1 MPRRELLSPA
11 QRAEMLSLPSEMSE
25 QMLAR
30 YYTLSS
36 DDLALIA
43 QRRRPFNRLG
53 FTVQLAYHRFPGRT
67 WTASEAVS
75 PQVLS
80 YIATQLDI
88 DPMSIMQYA
97 RDREATRFEH
107 LAELQQAY
115 GFRSFTMRAYKE
127 LAVWLFPQALATDSG
142 LALVRALIEEMRS
155 RMILIPGIT
164 TVEGLGWEVRRR
176 AQRKTFHLL
185 TEGLTDL
192 QHIQLQGVLAVP
204 TFSRQTVLAWLRQPP
219 GAASPSNF
227 QKVIDRL
234 RWIRDL
240 GLDPQVT
247 SQVHQNRLQQ
257 LAREGTRMTAQQ
269 LQFNNDDRRNATLV
283 AFLLSTAED
292 LADQA
297 LEMHDKLLGQQFK
310 KGERKQED
318 QLKKSRKAINEKVRL
333 YARVG
338 KALIAAKAETQD
350 AYQAI
355 EAVIAWERFVG
366 TVEEAEQLSTTNE
379 VDSAELLI
387 GRYTQ
392 LRKYTKELL
401 STFEFQ
407 GTTANAPVIEAL
419 EVLKELNETG
429 RRTVP
434 ENAPTS
440 FVKGRWE
447 KHVLQDETIER
458 HAYEL
463 CALSELRS
471 GLRSGDVWMKG
482 SRQYKAFEDYLMPA
496 GQWLWLKHAK
506 ETGVEVAEDV
516 SIYLTE
522 RKAVLHRALT
532 TVEKLL
538 VEEKLPDVRLV
549 KGALVITPLV
559 KAVPDEVEDLAR
571 QAYALLPRIK
581 LPELLLEVNA
591 WTGLDR
597 HFTHLHTGEPPK
609 DRTALFATL
618 LADAINLGLSQMAET
633 CEGMTFNRLGWM
645 ADWHVRDET
654 YTKAL
659 AEVINYHHRVPFAAY
674 WGDGTTSSSDGQR
687 FKAGGRPE
695 ATAHVNLRYGTE
707 PGVTFYTH
715 LSDQYGPFNVKVISS
730 SVRDAPHMVDGLL
743 YHETELPIH
752 EHYTDTWG
760 YTDQVFGMTHL
771 LGFRFAPRIRD
782 LGDKRIYSFE
792 KPETYPALAPLL
804 GGIIN
809 VKQIEGHWDDLLRL
823 TSSIR
828 KGTVIASLI
837 LGKLASYPRQNGL
850 A

>member
-11 QRAEMLSLPSEMSE
+11 QRTEMLSLPSDMSE

-36 DDLALIA
+36 EDLTLIR
-43 QRRRPFNRLG
+43 QRRRPYNRLG
-53 FTVQLAYHRFPGRT
+53 FAVQLAYHRFPGRT
-67 WTASEAVS
+67 WTASEEVS
-75 PQVLS
+75 PQVLA
-80 YIATQLDI
+80 YMATQLDI
-88 DPMSIMQYA
+88 NPMSILQYA

-115 GFRSFTMRAYKE
+115 GFRSFTIRAYKE
-127 LAVWLFPQALATDSG
+127 LAVWLFPQALATGSG

-176 AQRKTFHLL
+176 AERKTFHLL

-192 QHIQLQGVLAVP
+192 QRTQLQGILAVP

-227 QKVIDRL
+227 LKVIERL

-240 GLDPQVT
+240 GLDSQVT
-247 SQVHQNRLQQ
+247 SRVHQNRLQQ
-257 LAREGTRMTAQQ
+257 LAREGTRMTAQH
-269 LQFNNDDRRNATLV
+269 LQFNNDHRRDATLV

-292 LADQA
+292 LVDQA
-297 LEMHDKLLGQQFK
+297 LDMHDKLIGQQFK

-318 QLKKSRKAINEKVRL
+318 QIKKSRKAINEKVRL

-338 KALIAAKAETQD
+338 KALITAKAETQD

-366 TVEEAEQLSTTNE
+366 TVEEAEQLSTTND
-379 VDSAELLI
+379 VDSAEVLI
-387 GRYTQ
+387 GRYAQ

-419 EVLKELNETG
+419 EILKDLNETG

-434 ENAPTS
+434 EDAPMS

-447 KHVLQDETIER
+447 KHVMQDETIER

-471 GLRSGDVWMKG
+471 GLRSGDVWIQG
-482 SRQYKAFEDYLMPA
+482 SRQYKAFEEYLMPQ
-496 GQWLWLKHAK
+496 GQWQWLKHTK

-522 RKAVLHRALT
+522 RREALHRELT

-549 KGALVITPLV
+549 KGELVITPLA

-633 CEGMTFNRLGWM
+633 SEGMTFNRLAWV
-645 ADWHVRDET
+645 ADWNVRDET

-695 ATAHVNLRYGTE
+695 ATAQVNLRYGTE

-760 YTDQVFGMTHL
+760 YTVM
-771 LGFRFAPRIRD
+771 
-782 LGDKRIYSFE
+782 
-792 KPETYPALAPLL
+792 
-804 GGIIN
+804 
-809 VKQIEGHWDDLLRL
+809 
-823 TSSIR
+823 
-828 KGTVIASLI
+828 
-837 LGKLASYPRQNGL
+837 
-850 A
+850 